1 MVETMHRLNILDPV
15 DLYRLP
21 AHLQA
26 LHLAHVRNDLGGRY
40 TGDIEADGPTTPA
53 RPRRKQGASDMM
65 AVFSAIHQHRTAPP
79 SQKALAFA
87 RQVAAMPDAPAAL
100 LADARA
106 TLAAGGEL

>member
-1 MVETMHRLNILDPV
+1 MVETMHRLNILDPAT
-15 DLYRLP
+15 LYRLP
-21 AHLQA
+21 AHIQA

-40 TGDIEADGPTTPA
+40 TGDIEADGPTT
-53 RPRRKQGASDMM
+53 
-65 AVFSAIHQHRTAPP
+65 
-79 SQKALAFA
+79 QKALAFA